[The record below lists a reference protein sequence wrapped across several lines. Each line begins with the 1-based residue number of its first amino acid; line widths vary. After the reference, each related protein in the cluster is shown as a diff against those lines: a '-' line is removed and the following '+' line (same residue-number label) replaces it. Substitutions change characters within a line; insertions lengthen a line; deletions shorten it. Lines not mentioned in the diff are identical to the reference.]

1 MQFIIYL
8 WIISRSLFHTHTRT
22 LSARPLFTHS
32 CCLART
38 LVNCFLQ
45 LTIAGDIIKIYLY
58 IYIYI
63 LSTATTKGQQTSLC
77 MSKAANYLRFVLLLL
92 FFSLLCIVSA
102 SASAAA
108 CASAAAAASAA
119 ANCSQCNCFLSFA
132 RNLRYLLPPPIPI
145 STPATP
151 LPPPCSC
158 YHVPVDKSSLSHC
171 GMGREPS
178 FFSSFTSAV
187 LWFK

>member
-1 MQFIIYL
+1 MNNL
-8 WIISRSLFHTHTRT
+8 SLSLSFTHTLTHTYR
-22 LSARPLFTHS
+22 LSARPLFTQS
-32 CCLART
+32 CCLAHT

-45 LTIAGDIIKIYLY
+45 LTIAGDIIKIYLQQQQ
-58 IYIYI
+58 
-63 LSTATTKGQQTSLC
+63 KGNKQVYACPKRLIIC
-77 MSKAANYLRFVLLLL
+77 VFCCC
-92 FFSLLCIVSA
+92 FFSLPCIVSA
-102 SASAAA
+102 SASA
-108 CASAAAAASAA
+108 SAAASAA

-132 RNLRYLLPPPIPI
+132 RNLRYLLPPPIPF
-145 STPATP
+145 SMPATP

-187 LWFK
+187 L